1 MKLLIITQKVDIN
14 DDLLGIYHGWV
25 KKIAAKCE
33 SVLVVCLYKGKYDFP
48 ENVEVFSLGKEQYF
62 DLPNFFR
69 RLTAVFR
76 FYKYVWKLRKKYDT
90 VFVHMNPEYLIL
102 AGWLWKLMGKKTV
115 LWYAHYLDNFK
126 LRLAAPFADKIV
138 TSTKRAFPYEIKKL
152 TVLQQGIDTG
162 KFSPSKKIIKKEENS
177 KLKIISLGRISP
189 VKDLETLIE
198 AVNILKNNNFNFFL
212 DILGEPTDKDADY
225 FEKIK
230 NLIINLGLSDK
241 ISLLGKISTSQN
253 PEVYLDYDVFINL
266 TCTGSFDKTILEA
279 MSSGLLCVSTTCP
292 GSPEAIVDGTN
303 GYLVE
308 KSREGVY
315 SGLQKACTLS
325 LRERREMGQRARA
338 TAEEKFDV
346 TKNTKKIFSI
356 FGIPFKGQIYA

>member
-279 MSSGLLCVSTTCP
+279 MSSGLPVLVANEIYKEIFE
-292 GSPEAIVDGTN
+292 SPLKEKLIFKAKDAQDLAGKIIKLASLSKNELDVIKIKMREIILSQHGLDGLVDK
-303 GYLVE
+303 L
-308 KSREGVY
+308 
-315 SGLQKACTLS
+315 
-325 LRERREMGQRARA
+325 
-338 TAEEKFDV
+338 
-346 TKNTKKIFSI
+346 KNALEI
-356 FGIPFKGQIYA
+356 